1 MKKGKLIIF
10 EGLDGSGKATQLDLL
25 TKYLVKTYGEDKFVT
40 YDFPRYYDN
49 YWGGVVG
56 RMLRGDF
63 GTRINP
69 YLRSIF
75 YLLDQKDAS
84 DVFKKDL
91 EQGKSVICN
100 RYMTSS
106 MIFQTGFFKV
116 LKDKNEYLDWLETT
130 AFKELNLVK
139 PDLVLA
145 LSVDPEVTKELNGKK
160 AARAYL
166 KNKKDINE
174 KNIQVQIHAKAVM
187 MRLCKERK
195 DWKLINCMKEG
206 KLRTPE
212 DISAEIKG
220 IVTKII

>member
-10 EGLDGSGKATQLDLL
+10 EGLDGSGKATQLNLL
-25 TKYLVKTYGEDKFVT
+25 IQYLEKTYGKDNFVT

-49 YWGGVVG
+49 YWGGIVG
-56 RMLRGDF
+56 KMLRGDF

-91 EQGKSVICN
+91 EKGKSVICN

-130 AFKELNLVK
+130 AFNELKMAK

-145 LSVDPEVTKELNGKK
+145 LSVDPKVTEELNNKK
-160 AARAYL
+160 ASRAYL

-174 KNIQVQIHAKAVM
+174 KNLNIQINAKKVM

-195 DWKLINCMKEG
+195 EWKLINCMKDG

-212 DISAEIKG
+212 DISNEITE
-220 IVTKII
+220 IVNKII

>member
-1 MKKGKLIIF
+1 M
-10 EGLDGSGKATQLDLL
+10 
-25 TKYLVKTYGEDKFVT
+25 
-40 YDFPRYYDN
+40 
-49 YWGGVVG
+49 
-56 RMLRGDF
+56 
-63 GTRINP
+63 
-69 YLRSIF
+69 
-75 YLLDQKDAS
+75 
-84 DVFKKDL
+84 
-91 EQGKSVICN
+91 
-100 RYMTSS
+100 
-106 MIFQTGFFKV
+106 
-116 LKDKNEYLDWLETT
+116 
-130 AFKELNLVK
+130 VK
-139 PDLVLA
+139 PDLDLA